1 MNPEKIQDVTEMM
14 GKQIEFDMGMIVL
27 MAFQSGAK
35 PYDLYKIFV
44 EAHQD
49 VLKRM
54 EERKQ

>member
-1 MNPEKIQDVTEMM
+1 MNPEKARKVAAMI
-14 GKQIEFDMGMIVL
+14 GKQIEFDMNMI
-27 MAFQSGAK
+27 AIISFQAGAD
-35 PYDLYKIFV
+35 PDDLYKIFV